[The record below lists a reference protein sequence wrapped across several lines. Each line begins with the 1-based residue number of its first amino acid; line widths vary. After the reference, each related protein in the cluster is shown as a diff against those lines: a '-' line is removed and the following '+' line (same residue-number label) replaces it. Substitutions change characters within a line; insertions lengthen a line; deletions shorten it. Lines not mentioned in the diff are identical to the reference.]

1 MWARD
6 QPPAR
11 VNMARRYLAL
21 LRAPRE
27 RPREPAPGGTWWGRD
42 LVRRAVLLHGERLKR
57 RESLRLVLQSPSGE
71 LVLVCPR
78 YRGSP
83 GYSDRQY
90 RRLQALL
97 SYHRRPT
104 ALLTFTVKPGR
115 FGSDRQAYRALRT
128 AWRRQREYLRRRYPS
143 LQFVLAV
150 EAQRQGQP
158 HLHVIAYGVHV
169 KRGSERQLGRELNA
183 CGGCGWVDVSSIRRG
198 RRGAVAYLAKY
209 LYAGTGSDRCP
220 TPAFLPRWRART
232 LELSGELRAEL
243 GPLYPPPGSE
253 PGAWR
258 FVAVGDLQHLQQLAE
273 DGGAVITLDSLAAAV
288 QCDADGGTAALL
300 DLVHE
305 LGAEPVAELLGDR
318 ERVGGLELQA
328 LLAQD
333 EATARYWGAPAVAER
348 LARRAAA

>member
-21 LRAPRE
+21 LQAPRE

-128 AWRRQREYLRRRYPS
+128 AWRRQREYLRRRFPGFG
-143 LQFVLAV
+143 FVLAV
-150 EAQRQGQP
+150 EAQRKGQP

-258 FVAVGDLQHLQQLAE
+258 LVALGDLRHLQQVAE
-273 DGGAVITLDSLAAAV
+273 DGGDVITLASLAAVARA
-288 QCDADGGTAALL
+288 DSDGGTARLL

-318 ERVGGLELQA
+318 ERVAELGTQA
-328 LLAQD
+328 LLEQA
-333 EATARYWGAPAVAER
+333 EGLARYWGAPAVAER